1 MNLLE
6 KYKNRMSVA
15 ESVYRKANGTGMD
28 MNRKLVIAKALENT
42 EKFLN
47 EAFDNSTGTQRSD
60 MGMYKKFALN
70 LVNVALPQLI
80 APELVIVHAMDSMSG
95 YVTYLNYTA
104 GSNKGATKKGDV
116 FNSVFGLGAVDK
128 DYTSARVVETVALE
142 AGSGDFSGMKV
153 GKLAWKPLMAVHEIV
168 GGTRDDDIEW
178 YWGRKAILTATR
190 DPEYVAEDGDTTGWN
205 AAAKSFQNTI
215 ETEAFKVLSAS
226 GLEDWTDITVVNANT
241 GMIALTT
248 DADSVK
254 VAYIYDNQVIPQQD
268 LPLLNAAME
277 AIPLVAKAR
286 RIAIYYSQ
294 IAAFQAKQ
302 DYGFD
307 LGDQLAEKAVGQL
320 RYEIDTEICDGL
332 IGAAAADSRL
342 TWSKVLP
349 IGLSK
354 AEHYEGFSEIIEIG
368 KQIIYDR
375 TKRFVPNYLL
385 IASNILPMLGF
396 MKGFQAAPV
405 SSVNGPYM
413 AGTLNGLK
421 VFVTPNI
428 APGKFVLGVNGD
440 DMMTSAAV
448 YAVYMPVVPTQLLQ
462 YADGGTSQ
470 GFSTLYDFKILNANL
485 LVAGQVLETPNLTNI
500 GA

>member
-1 MNLLE
+1 
-6 KYKNRMSVA
+6 MSVA
-15 ESVYRKANGTGMD
+15 ESVYRKTTGTGMD
-28 MNRKLVIAKALENT
+28 MNRKLIIAKALENT

-60 MGMYKKFALN
+60 LGMYKRFALN
-70 LVNVALPQLI
+70 LINVALPNLI
-80 APELVIVHAMDSMSG
+80 APELVIVHSMDSMAG

-116 FNSVFGLGAVDK
+116 FNGVFGLGTVDK
-128 DYTSARVVETVALE
+128 DYTSARVVETVALTN
-142 AGSGDFSGMKV
+142 GK
-153 GKLAWKPLMAVHEIV
+153 GKLAWKPLMAVHEV
-168 GGTRDDDIEW
+168 VPGTRNDEISW
-178 YWGRKAILTATR
+178 YWGRQAIATATR
-190 DPEYVAEDGDTTGWN
+190 RPDYVAADNDSDSDPTTWN
-205 AAAKSFQNTI
+205 GAAKNFQALVSDD
-215 ETEAFKVLSAS
+215 AFKVLSPD
-226 GLEDWTDITVVNANT
+226 GFEDWTDVTIVNAQT
-241 GMIALTT
+241 GEIEITGAH
-248 DADSVK
+248 ASAASVK
-254 VAYIYDNQVIPQQD
+254 VAYVYDNQVIPQQD
-268 LPLLNAAME
+268 LPLLNATME
-277 AIPLVAKAR
+277 SIPLVAHAR

-332 IGAAAADSRL
+332 IAAAPTDRTL

-349 IGLSK
+349 IGISK
-354 AEHYEGFSEIIEIG
+354 AEHYEGFSEIVEMG

-375 TKRFVPNYLL
+375 TKRFVPNYML
-385 IASNILPMLGF
+385 IASNILPMLSFINGW
-396 MKGFQAAPV
+396 QAAPV
-405 SSVNGPYM
+405 SSINGPYL

-428 APGKFVLGVNGD
+428 APGKFVMGVNGD
-440 DMMTSAAV
+440 DMMSSAAV
-448 YAVYMPVVPTQLLQ
+448 YAVYMPIVPTQLLQ

-485 LVAGQVLETPNLTNI
+485 LVAGQVVDTPNLVNI
-500 GA
+500 GG